1 MAVPKRKIS
10 KRKTKENM
18 RKRLKKVKNILE
30 SPVKCK
36 KCGHLKR
43 PHMKCPNCGAY

>member
-1 MAVPKRKIS
+1 MAVPKRRIS
-10 KRKTKENM
+10 KRKRRVNM
-18 RKRLKKVKNILE
+18 SKPLRKVKKILE

-43 PHMKCPNCGAY
+43 PHMKCPNCGSY